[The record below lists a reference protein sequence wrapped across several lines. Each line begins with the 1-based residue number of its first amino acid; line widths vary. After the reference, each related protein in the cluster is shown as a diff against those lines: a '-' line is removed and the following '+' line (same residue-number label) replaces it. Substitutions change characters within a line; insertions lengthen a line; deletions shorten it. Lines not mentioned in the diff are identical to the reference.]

1 MARYVNSRVTI
12 NMHEVR
18 RLTQAAKTAVGMT
31 TEALHTDVV
40 QRQVMPRDTGALQG
54 EKTFVDLSEISQGKA
69 YLVHEGPYARR
80 LYYHPEYNFHQQD
93 WEETINKKDGSVVT
107 IKHGSNPNA
116 KGRWLD
122 DYKAGG
128 KKQNFC
134 KQTFKRIYKRVSG
147 V

>member
-1 MARYVNSRVTI
+1 MTRYVNSRVTI
-12 NMHEVR
+12 NMPEIR

-31 TEALHTDVV
+31 AKALRTDVV
-40 QRQVMPRDTGALQG
+40 QRQVIPYDTGALQG
-54 EKTFVDLSEISQGKA
+54 EKMFVDLSEISQGKA
-69 YLVHEGPYARR
+69 YLAHEGPYARR
-80 LYYHPEYNFHQQD
+80 LYYHPEYNFHRQD

-128 KKQNFC
+128 VKQNFC
-134 KQTFKRIYKRVSG
+134 KQTFKRIYKTIAG
-147 V
+147 D